1 MQSEN
6 QNNTNI
12 ARKSGFSPHVIVG
25 MLALIVIVSLYMI
38 TGGLAPS
45 GAPIKEAPV
54 AAPANP
60 ER

>member
-1 MQSEN
+1 MENEN
-6 QNNTNI
+6 QNNPTN
-12 ARKSGFSPHVIVG
+12 ARKFSLSPHVIVG

-54 AAPANP
+54 VAPANP
-60 ER
+60 EK